1 MHFDLIIKGGQVI
14 DGSGRNPVQA
24 DVGIVKDRIT
34 AVEPDLPPHA
44 ADSLIYAYGKYI
56 TPGFIDSHSH
66 ADMTIYRNDHDD
78 ILSPLVEQGITT
90 FIGGNCGMGLA
101 PVDKTMN
108 PATRLYL
115 ETFTARTFDDLP
127 WHSME
132 GYFSHLET
140 QGMLLNAAILA
151 PHSILRLEAMGMERR
166 AATSKEIGSMAASLQ
181 EAMEA
186 GAIGLSSGLQYFPGM
201 FSETEEIAALAKV
214 LKPYKGTYAS
224 HLRSYTNSLPKA
236 LEEAISIAEAG
247 GVKAQISHIMFVP
260 EFGKAAPVVR
270 NAMRLLSEYST
281 RYGAL
286 PFPFA
291 KALDDIL
298 HNTIWEKGLTN
309 DDISLDSMPTTA
321 GFTHAFAFFPPW
333 VIDGTVTDIKNRLS
347 DKGTRKKIWKAIQRG
362 KNQWPHRADHTWNLN
377 YFKLLGMSGFTIM
390 SVVSEK
396 NKPLEGMSLK
406 DLGHKQG
413 KHPFDALCD
422 LLIEEDGH
430 VLLFGSMTKIDDPH
444 MMKSV
449 EGALLDPRISIS
461 TDTILLGFGKP
472 SELFYGCYPKYLQH
486 YVREEHLISWGSAI
500 RKMTGLAADIF
511 DLPGRGYLKPGYF
524 ADMVILDPHTVGT
537 EGSIN
542 NPAVKPQGI
551 DHVFINGTEISRN
564 ATRIPDAL
572 PGRVV
577 RNIYAHS

>member
-1 MHFDLIIKGGQVI
+1 MHFDLIFKGGQVI
-14 DGSGRNPVQA
+14 DGSGREPVQA
-24 DVGIVKDRIT
+24 DVGIAKDRIA
-34 AVEPDLPPHA
+34 AVEPDLPVEA
-44 ADSLIYAYGKYI
+44 ADNVIYAYGKYI

-66 ADMTIYRNDHDD
+66 ADMTIYREDHDA
-78 ILSPLVEQGITT
+78 ILAPLVEQGITT
-90 FIGGNCGMGLA
+90 FIGGNCGMGLGPLNTSMSA
-101 PVDKTMN
+101 
-108 PATRLYL
+108 ATQLYL

-127 WHSME
+127 WRSM
-132 GYFSHLET
+132 GDYFTHLET

-151 PHSILRLEAMGMERR
+151 PHSILRLETMGMERR
-166 AATSKEIGSMAASLQ
+166 PAESREIGAMSAMLQ

-201 FSETEEIAALAKV
+201 FSETEEIASLAKV
-214 LKPYKGTYAS
+214 LKPFKGTYAS
-224 HLRSYTNSLPKA
+224 HLRSYTNSLPNA
-236 LEEAISIAEAG
+236 LEEAITIAETG
-247 GVKAQISHIMFVP
+247 GIKAQISHIMFVP
-260 EFGKAAPVVR
+260 EFGKASPVVKGV
-270 NAMRLLSEYST
+270 MRMLSEYST

-286 PFPFA
+286 PLPFA
-291 KALDDIL
+291 KALDDVL
-298 HNTIWEKGLTN
+298 ETTIWNKGLTN

-333 VIDGTVTDIKNRLS
+333 VIDGNVSDIMHRLQ
-347 DKGTRKKIWKAIQRG
+347 DKGTRKEIWKAIQRG

-377 YFKLLGMSGFTIM
+377 YFKLLGVEGFSVM

-396 NKPLEGMSLK
+396 NKSLEGMNLK
-406 DLGHKQG
+406 DLGRTRG
-413 KHPFDALCD
+413 MHPFDALCD
-422 LLIEEDGH
+422 LLIEENGH

-472 SELFYGCYPKYLQH
+472 SELFYGCYPKYLQKF
-486 YVREEHLISWGSAI
+486 VREDHLITWGSAI
-500 RKMTGLAADIF
+500 RKMSGLAADIF

-524 ADMVILDPHTVGT
+524 ADIVVLDPYTVGT

-542 NPAVKPQGI
+542 NPAVRPSGI
-551 DHVFINGTEISRN
+551 DHVFVNGVEISRN
-564 ATRIPDAL
+564 SNRIPDAL

-577 RNIYAHS
+577 RNMHA

>member
-1 MHFDLIIKGGQVI
+1 M
-14 DGSGRNPVQA
+14 P
-24 DVGIVKDRIT
+24 
-34 AVEPDLPPHA
+34 
-44 ADSLIYAYGKYI
+44 
-56 TPGFIDSHSH
+56 
-66 ADMTIYRNDHDD
+66 
-78 ILSPLVEQGITT
+78 
-90 FIGGNCGMGLA
+90 
-101 PVDKTMN
+101 
-108 PATRLYL
+108 
-115 ETFTARTFDDLP
+115 
-127 WHSME
+127 
-132 GYFSHLET
+132 
-140 QGMLLNAAILA
+140 
-151 PHSILRLEAMGMERR
+151 
-166 AATSKEIGSMAASLQ
+166 
-181 EAMEA
+181 
-186 GAIGLSSGLQYFPGM
+186 
-201 FSETEEIAALAKV
+201 
-214 LKPYKGTYAS
+214 
-224 HLRSYTNSLPKA
+224 
-236 LEEAISIAEAG
+236 
-247 GVKAQISHIMFVP
+247 
-260 EFGKAAPVVR
+260 
-270 NAMRLLSEYST
+270 
-281 RYGAL
+281 L
-286 PFPFA
+286 PF
-291 KALDDIL
+291 
-298 HNTIWEKGLTN
+298 
-309 DDISLDSMPTTA
+309 S
-321 GFTHAFAFFPPW
+321 PPW

-347 DKGTRKKIWKAIQRG
+347 DKGTRKEIWKAIQRG

-542 NPAVKPQGI
+542 NPAVKPRGI
-551 DHVFINGTEISRN
+551 DHVFINGTEITRN